1 MEAGVQE
8 CYNNGNMHIKVQLK
22 QTLQFPPKMSSV
34 EMLHENL
41 NYYGFTHHKLDGP
54 NCVVCKY

>member
-8 CYNNGNMHIKVQLK
+8 CYNKYGNMHIKVQLK
-22 QTLQFPPKMSSV
+22 QTLQFPPKMSPV
-34 EMLHENL
+34 KMLHENL
-41 NYYGFTHHKLDGP
+41 NYNFAHHKLDGP